1 VRVVVGVGANLGDRL
16 GTMRSAVRAIAR
28 RARVLATSPVYD
40 TAPIG
45 PAQPRF
51 LNAAAL
57 VVWERPLGELLDEL
71 LAIEA
76 SLGRV
81 REDVPERGRSPEQ
94 RWGPR
99 AIDLDVLWAEGVA
112 VEGPRLTVPHPRL
125 RERAF
130 ALRPMLDLLPEARDP
145 ATGERYAQT
154 LAALTISPDDL
165 RPTGDPL

>member
-1 VRVVVGVGANLGDRL
+1 VVVGIGANLGDRL
-16 GTMRSAVRAIAR
+16 GTMRSAVEAMSR
-28 RARVLATSPVYD
+28 RGPVLGTSPVYD

-57 VVWERPLGELLDEL
+57 LAWERPLGELLDEL

-76 SLGRV
+76 DLGRV
-81 REDVPERGRSPEQ
+81 RDPDAEA

-99 AIDLDVLWAEGVA
+99 AIDLDILWTEGVA

-130 ALRPMLDLLPEARDP
+130 ALRPLLDLVPDARDP
-145 ATGERYAQT
+145 ATGEPYAAIVAR
-154 LAALTISPDDL
+154 LATSLDDL
-165 RPTGDPL
+165 RPTPYAL